1 MIYEWQLN
9 TILILNV
16 IRDHAGGN
24 KELINGNTNDQLT
37 VIGGDD
43 RIDGLTVM
51 IDTHGVDVQLGSLNI
66 KCLRTPCHTT
76 GHVCY
81 YVNEGQD
88 DVVFTGYI
96 IEIYYIIACMI
107 FNVSNH

>member
-1 MIYEWQLN
+1 MPIKYN
-9 TILILNV
+9 FISNV

-24 KELINGNTNDQLT
+24 KELINSNTNDQLT

-51 IDTHGVDVQLGSLNI
+51 IDTHGVDLQLGSLNI

-76 GHVCY
+76 GHICY

-88 DVVFTGYI
+88 GVVFTGYFYFM
-96 IEIYYIIACMI
+96 IYRSI
-107 FNVSNH
+107 

>member
-1 MIYEWQLN
+1 MSLIYNDLECQFN
-9 TILILNV
+9 TVLISNV

-24 KELINGNTNDQLT
+24 KELINSNTNDQLT

-51 IDTHGVDVQLGSLNI
+51 IDTHGIDLKLGTLNI

-81 YVNEGQD
+81 YINEGKD
-88 DVVFTGYI
+88 GVVFTGCLYI
-96 IEIYYIIACMI
+96 LAIAIIYIYY
-107 FNVSNH
+107 

>member
-1 MIYEWQLN
+1 MYEFLSFW
-9 TILILNV
+9 NV
-16 IRDHAGGN
+16 IIRDHAGGN
-24 KELINGNTNDQLT
+24 KELIDGNTNDKLT

-51 IDTHGVDVQLGSLNI
+51 IDKDGVDLHLGSLNI

-81 YVNEGQD
+81 YINAEQEG
-88 DVVFTGYI
+88 VVFTGS
-96 IEIYYIIACMI
+96 YYFI
-107 FNVSNH
+107 FGKFCIHFNTLINMK